1 MARTATLR
9 SPLAPAEVAARLK
22 AQTDSAWVLFHSRP
36 LVGVVGPRSAR
47 VRRVIFLRN
56 AFQKSLSAAFEGD
69 AGGTVIRCRF
79 SIFPHVLTYLAVFI
93 LGALGMVYP
102 ALGGAQGI
110 EAPGG
115 LDYLMMAGGFLLF
128 GVVLAM
134 FASWL
139 ARDDER
145 FLIDFV
151 ARTTQAEVVDRGPA

>member
-1 MARTATLR
+1 MATAGTITVASPTRR
-9 SPLAPAEVAARLK
+9 SAPALR
-22 AQTDSAWVLFHSRP
+22 DVL
-36 LVGVVGPRSAR
+36 L
-47 VRRVIFLRN
+47 I
-56 AFQKSLSAAFEGD
+56 
-69 AGGTVIRCRF
+69 AGGNGRTCE
-79 SIFPHVLTYLAVFI
+79 
-93 LGALGMVYP
+93 
-102 ALGGAQGI
+102 GAQGI

-134 FASWL
+134 FANWL